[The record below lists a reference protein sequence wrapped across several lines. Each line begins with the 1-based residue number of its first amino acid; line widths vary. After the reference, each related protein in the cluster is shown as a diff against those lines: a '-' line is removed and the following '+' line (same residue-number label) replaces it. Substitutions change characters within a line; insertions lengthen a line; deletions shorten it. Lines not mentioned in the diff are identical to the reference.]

1 MISSTTADSC
11 ETSKTCRLSSDF
23 TTLRQS
29 ALFAGIKL
37 EVVKLFAY
45 LSIRR
50 SFQPQT
56 YLVKQGEKALQSFL
70 ITKGRV
76 DITLYHREHEFL
88 LQQLKTGAVLGELA
102 LLAQF
107 DWFFNARAIDT
118 VEVVVID
125 KTVFQKVIEQY
136 PAQKDKLTERVIQ
149 LRMKRL
155 EDQTTLLLDRVLS
168 DGWQPK
174 GGKV

>member
-1 MISSTTADSC
+1 MISSTIADSH
-11 ETSKTCRLSSDF
+11 ETPKSSRLSSDF
-23 TTLRQS
+23 TILRQS

-45 LSIRR
+45 LSFRR
-50 SFQPQT
+50 SFQPHT
-56 YLVKQGEKALQSFL
+56 YLAKQGEKAQQLFL
-70 ITKGRV
+70 ITKGTV
-76 DITLYHREHEFL
+76 DIILHHREHAFL
-88 LQQLKTGAVLGELA
+88 LQQLKTGAVFGELA

-118 VEVVVID
+118 VEVIVID

-136 PAQKDKLTERVIQ
+136 PTQKDPLTERVIQ
-149 LRMKRL
+149 LRIKRF
-155 EDQTTLLLDRVLS
+155 EDQTTLILDHVLS

-174 GGKV
+174 SVMD